1 MEKAFMV
8 LYYCPKRFTKKFGSL
23 FSWYHPSDRWWTM
36 LRPII

>member
-8 LYYCPKRFTKKFGSL
+8 LYYCPKRFTKFGPL
-23 FSWYHPSDRWWTM
+23 FTWYHPDRWWTM